1 MPAIVLV
8 GLQWGDEGKGKITD
22 FYAGNADCV
31 VRFQGGNNAGHTV
44 IVNGKKYKFHLMPSG
59 VIQGKEVV
67 IGNGVVLDPSVLIE
81 EIETLEKEGMKTLLH
96 ISDRTNVIMPY
107 HRILD
112 GAEENLLGNKKIGT
126 TGRGIG
132 PCYSDKISR
141 FGIRMGDLVNEQILM
156 EKLNRIVPIKQAM
169 MDAFHAGKKLDVD
182 DIFREY
188 AAYGKRL
195 GKYVTDT
202 TLYLNEMLDSDR
214 TVMFEG
220 AQGCMLDI
228 DFGTYPYTTSSHP
241 VSGGASIGTGVGPK
255 RFDKVVGVLKAYTT
269 RVGEG
274 PMPTELT
281 DEVGNHLV
289 EKGKEFGTTTGRR
302 RRCGWLDLVAARYA
316 CRVNYVDEIAI
327 TKLDV
332 LDGLNKV
339 KLCKSYECDGEEID
353 NFPSSLSLLSRCR
366 PVYDEM
372 DGWERTAGV
381 TEYDELPAR
390 AKDYLNAISE
400 WLGVPI
406 NIISTGPSRE
416 ETIISLKDDFND

>member
-1 MPAIVLV
+1 MPAIILI

-22 FYAGNADCV
+22 FYASRADCV
-31 VRFQGGNNAGHTV
+31 ARFQGGNNAGHTV

-67 IGNGVVLDPSVLIE
+67 IGNGVVLDPSVLLE
-81 EIETLEKEGMKTLLH
+81 EIEMLRREGIEPSLL

-112 GAEENLLGNKKIGT
+112 GAEENLLGDKKIGT

-132 PCYSDKISR
+132 PCYADKISR
-141 FGIRMGDLVNEQILM
+141 FGIRMGDLIDEQALR
-156 EKLNRIVPIKQAM
+156 EKLERVVPIKQAM
-169 MDAFHAGKKLDVD
+169 IDAFNAGEKLNAEK
-182 DIFREY
+182 IFREY
-188 AAYGKRL
+188 AEYGRRL
-195 GKYVTDT
+195 KKYVTDT
-202 TLYLNEMLDSDR
+202 TLYVNSLLDEDK
-214 TVMFEG
+214 TVLFEG

-241 VSGGASIGTGVGPK
+241 VAGGASIGTGVGPK

-274 PMPTELT
+274 PMPTELK
-281 DEVGNHLV
+281 DAVGDHLV
-289 EKGKEFGTTTGRR
+289 EKGKEYGTTTGRK

-316 CRVNYVDEIAI
+316 CRINYVDEIAI

-332 LDGLNKV
+332 LDGLKKV
-339 KLCKSYECDGEEID
+339 KLCKIYECDGEEID
-353 NFPSSLSLLSRCR
+353 NFPSSLAILSRCK
-366 PVYDEM
+366 PVYEEM
-372 DGWERTAGV
+372 DGWEK
-381 TEYDELPAR
+381 TEGIKNYDELPEQ

-400 WLGVPI
+400 WLDVPI

-416 ETIISLKDDFND
+416 ETIM

>member
-1 MPAIVLV
+1 MPAIVLI

-22 FYAGNADCV
+22 FYAGRADRV
-31 VRFQGGNNAGHTV
+31 ARFQGGNNAGHTV

-67 IGNGVVLDPSVLIE
+67 IGNGVVLDPSVLLG
-81 EIETLEKEGMKTLLH
+81 EIEMLRKEGIEPSLH

-112 GAEENLLGNKKIGT
+112 GAEENLLGDKKIGT

-132 PCYSDKISR
+132 PCYADKISR
-141 FGIRMGDLVNEQILM
+141 FGIRMGDLIDEQTLK
-156 EKLNRIVPIKQAM
+156 EKLERIVPIKQAM
-169 MDAFHAGKKLDVD
+169 IDAFNAGEKLDMKE
-182 DIFREY
+182 IFREY
-188 AAYGKRL
+188 AEYGRKL
-195 GKYVTDT
+195 KNYVTDT
-202 TLYLNEMLDSDR
+202 TLYVNSLLDEDR
-214 TVMFEG
+214 TVLFEG

-241 VSGGASIGTGVGPK
+241 VAGGASIGTGVGPK

-274 PMPTELT
+274 PMPTELK
-281 DEVGNHLV
+281 DGVGDHLV
-289 EKGKEFGTTTGRR
+289 EKGKEYGTTTGRK

-316 CRVNYVDEIAI
+316 CRINYVDEIAI

-332 LDGLNKV
+332 LDGLKKV
-339 KLCKSYECDGEEID
+339 KICKSYEFNGEEID
-353 NFPSSLSLLSRCR
+353 NFPSSLSMLSRCK
-366 PVYDEM
+366 PVYEEM
-372 DGWERTAGV
+372 EGWEK
-381 TEYDELPAR
+381 TEGIKNYDELPEQ
-390 AKDYLNAISE
+390 AKNYLNAISE
-400 WLGVPI
+400 WLDVPI

-416 ETIISLKDDFND
+416 ETIM

>member
-1 MPAIVLV
+1 MPAIILI

-22 FYAGNADCV
+22 FYASRADCV
-31 VRFQGGNNAGHTV
+31 ARFQGGNNAGHTV

-67 IGNGVVLDPSVLIE
+67 IGNGVVLDPSVLLE
-81 EIETLEKEGMKTLLH
+81 EIEMLRREGIEPSLR

-112 GAEENLLGNKKIGT
+112 GAEENLLGDKKIGT

-132 PCYSDKISR
+132 PCYADKISR
-141 FGIRMGDLVNEQILM
+141 FGIRMGDLIDEQALR
-156 EKLNRIVPIKQAM
+156 EKLERVVPIKQAM
-169 MDAFHAGKKLDVD
+169 IDAFNAGEKLNAEK
-182 DIFREY
+182 IFREY
-188 AAYGKRL
+188 AEYGRRL
-195 GKYVTDT
+195 KKYVTDT
-202 TLYLNEMLDSDR
+202 TLYVNSLLDEDK
-214 TVMFEG
+214 TVLFEG

-241 VSGGASIGTGVGPK
+241 VAGGASIGTGVGPK

-274 PMPTELT
+274 PMPTELK
-281 DEVGNHLV
+281 DAVGGHLV
-289 EKGKEFGTTTGRR
+289 EKGKEYGTTTGRK

-316 CRVNYVDEIAI
+316 CRINYVDEIAI

-332 LDGLNKV
+332 LDGLKKV
-339 KLCKSYECDGEEID
+339 KLCKIYECDGEEID
-353 NFPSSLSLLSRCR
+353 NFPSSLAILSRCK
-366 PVYDEM
+366 PVYEEM
-372 DGWERTAGV
+372 DGWEK
-381 TEYDELPAR
+381 TEGIKNYDELPEQ

-400 WLGVPI
+400 WLDVPI

-416 ETIISLKDDFND
+416 ETIM

>member
-1 MPAIVLV
+1 MPAIVLL

-31 VRFQGGNNAGHTV
+31 ARFQGGNNAGHTV
-44 IVNGKKYKFHLMPSG
+44 VVNDKKYKFHLMPSG

-81 EIETLEKEGMKTLLH
+81 EIEMLREGGIEPSLH

-112 GAEENLLGNKKIGT
+112 GAEENVLGSEKIGT

-132 PCYSDKISR
+132 PCYADKISR
-141 FGIRMGDLVNEQILM
+141 FGIRVGDIVDERALK
-156 EKLNRIVPIKQAM
+156 EKLERIIPIKQAM
-169 MDAFHAGKKLDVD
+169 MDAFHSEKKLDADEIFAEYSSYGKKL
-182 DIFREY
+182 
-188 AAYGKRL
+188 K
-195 GKYVTDT
+195 KYVTDT
-202 TLYLNEMLDSDR
+202 TLYLNELLDNDK
-214 TVMFEG
+214 TVLFEG

-241 VSGGASIGTGVGPK
+241 TAGGASTGTGVGPK

-281 DEVGNHLV
+281 DEVGDHLV
-289 EKGKEFGTTTGRR
+289 EKGKEYGTTTGRK
-302 RRCGWLDLVAARYA
+302 RRCGWLDLVAAGYA

-332 LDGLNKV
+332 LDGLDKV
-339 KLCKSYECDGEEID
+339 KVCKSYECDGEEIY
-353 NFPSSLSLLSRCR
+353 NFPSSLSTLSRCR
-366 PVYDEM
+366 PVYEEM
-372 DGWERTAGV
+372 DGWERTAGI
-381 TEYDELPAR
+381 TEYDELPSN
-390 AKDYLNAISE
+390 AKKYLAAISE

-406 NIISTGPSRE
+406 NIISTGPSRK
-416 ETIISLKDDFND
+416 ETITFGTGN

>member
-1 MPAIVLV
+1 MPAIILI

-22 FYAGNADCV
+22 FYASRADCV
-31 VRFQGGNNAGHTV
+31 ARFQGGNNAGHTV

-67 IGNGVVLDPSVLIE
+67 IGNGVVLDPSVLLE
-81 EIETLEKEGMKTLLH
+81 EIDMLRREGIEPSLR

-112 GAEENLLGNKKIGT
+112 GAEENLLGDKKIGT

-132 PCYSDKISR
+132 PCYADKISR
-141 FGIRMGDLVNEQILM
+141 FGIRMGDLIDEQALR
-156 EKLNRIVPIKQAM
+156 EKLERVVPIKQAM
-169 MDAFHAGKKLDVD
+169 IDAFNAGEKLNAEK
-182 DIFREY
+182 IFREY
-188 AAYGKRL
+188 AEYGRRL
-195 GKYVTDT
+195 KKYVTDT
-202 TLYLNEMLDSDR
+202 TLYVNSLLDEDK
-214 TVMFEG
+214 TVLFEG

-241 VSGGASIGTGVGPK
+241 VAGGASIGTGVGPK

-274 PMPTELT
+274 PMPTELK
-281 DEVGNHLV
+281 DAVGDHLV
-289 EKGKEFGTTTGRR
+289 EKGKEYGTTTGRK

-316 CRVNYVDEIAI
+316 CRINYVDEIAI

-332 LDGLNKV
+332 LDGLKKV
-339 KLCKSYECDGEEID
+339 KLCKIYECDGEEID
-353 NFPSSLSLLSRCR
+353 NFPSSLPILSRCK
-366 PVYDEM
+366 PVYEEM
-372 DGWERTAGV
+372 DGWEK
-381 TEYDELPAR
+381 TEGIKNYDELPEQ

-400 WLGVPI
+400 WLDVPI

-416 ETIISLKDDFND
+416 ETIM

>member
-1 MPAIVLV
+1 MPAIILI

-22 FYAGNADCV
+22 FYASRADCV
-31 VRFQGGNNAGHTV
+31 ARFQGGNNAGHTV

-59 VIQGKEVV
+59 VIRGKEVV
-67 IGNGVVLDPSVLIE
+67 IGNGVVLDPSVLLE
-81 EIETLEKEGMKTLLH
+81 EIEMLRREGIEPSLR

-112 GAEENLLGNKKIGT
+112 GAEENLLGDKKIGT

-132 PCYSDKISR
+132 PCYADKISR
-141 FGIRMGDLVNEQILM
+141 FGIRMGDLIDEQALR
-156 EKLNRIVPIKQAM
+156 EKLERVVPIKQAM
-169 MDAFHAGKKLDVD
+169 IDAFNAGEKLNAEK
-182 DIFREY
+182 IFREY
-188 AAYGKRL
+188 AEYGRRL
-195 GKYVTDT
+195 KKYVTDT
-202 TLYLNEMLDSDR
+202 TLYVNSLLDEDK
-214 TVMFEG
+214 TVLFEG

-241 VSGGASIGTGVGPK
+241 VAGGASIGTGVGPK

-274 PMPTELT
+274 PMPTELK
-281 DEVGNHLV
+281 DAVGDHLV
-289 EKGKEFGTTTGRR
+289 EKGKEYGTTTGRK

-316 CRVNYVDEIAI
+316 CRINYVDEIAI

-332 LDGLNKV
+332 LDGLKKV
-339 KLCKSYECDGEEID
+339 KLCKIYECDGEEID
-353 NFPSSLSLLSRCR
+353 NFPSSLAILSRCK
-366 PVYDEM
+366 PVYEEM
-372 DGWERTAGV
+372 DGWEK
-381 TEYDELPAR
+381 TEGIKNYDELPEQ

-400 WLGVPI
+400 WLDVPI

-416 ETIISLKDDFND
+416 ETIM

>member
-1 MPAIVLV
+1 MPAIILI

-22 FYAGNADCV
+22 FYASRADCV
-31 VRFQGGNNAGHTV
+31 ARFQGGNNAGHTV

-67 IGNGVVLDPSVLIE
+67 IGNGVVLDPSVLLE
-81 EIETLEKEGMKTLLH
+81 EIEMLRREGIEPSLR

-112 GAEENLLGNKKIGT
+112 GAEENLLGDKKIGT

-132 PCYSDKISR
+132 PCYADKISR
-141 FGIRMGDLVNEQILM
+141 FGIRMGDLIDEQALR
-156 EKLNRIVPIKQAM
+156 EKLERVVPIKQAM
-169 MDAFHAGKKLDVD
+169 IDAFNAGEKLNAEK
-182 DIFREY
+182 IFREY
-188 AAYGKRL
+188 AEYGRRL
-195 GKYVTDT
+195 KKYVTDT
-202 TLYLNEMLDSDR
+202 TLYVNSLLDEDK
-214 TVMFEG
+214 TVLFEG

-241 VSGGASIGTGVGPK
+241 VAGGASTGTGVGPK

-274 PMPTELT
+274 PMPTELK
-281 DEVGNHLV
+281 DAVGDHLV
-289 EKGKEFGTTTGRR
+289 EKGKEYGTTTGRK

-316 CRVNYVDEIAI
+316 CRINYVDEIAI

-332 LDGLNKV
+332 LDGLKKV
-339 KLCKSYECDGEEID
+339 KLCKIYECDGEEID
-353 NFPSSLSLLSRCR
+353 NFPSSLAILSRCK
-366 PVYDEM
+366 PVYEEM
-372 DGWERTAGV
+372 DGWEK
-381 TEYDELPAR
+381 TEGIKNYDELPEQ

-400 WLGVPI
+400 WLDVPI

-416 ETIISLKDDFND
+416 ETIM

>member
-1 MPAIVLV
+1 MPAIILI

-22 FYAGNADCV
+22 FYASRADCV
-31 VRFQGGNNAGHTV
+31 ARFQGGNNAGHTV

-59 VIQGKEVV
+59 VIQGKEVI
-67 IGNGVVLDPSVLIE
+67 IGNGVVLDPSVLLE
-81 EIETLEKEGMKTLLH
+81 EIEMLRREGIEPSLR

-112 GAEENLLGNKKIGT
+112 GAEENLLGDKKIGT

-132 PCYSDKISR
+132 PCYADKISR
-141 FGIRMGDLVNEQILM
+141 FGIRMGDLIDEQALR
-156 EKLNRIVPIKQAM
+156 EKLERVVPIKQAM
-169 MDAFHAGKKLDVD
+169 IDAFNAGEKLNAEK
-182 DIFREY
+182 IFREY
-188 AAYGKRL
+188 AEYGRRL
-195 GKYVTDT
+195 KKYVTDT
-202 TLYLNEMLDSDR
+202 TLYVNSLLDEDK
-214 TVMFEG
+214 TVLFEG

-241 VSGGASIGTGVGPK
+241 VAGGASIGTGVGPK

-274 PMPTELT
+274 PMPTELK
-281 DEVGNHLV
+281 DAVGDHLV
-289 EKGKEFGTTTGRR
+289 EKGKEYGTTTGRK

-316 CRVNYVDEIAI
+316 CRINYVDEIAI

-332 LDGLNKV
+332 LDGLKKV
-339 KLCKSYECDGEEID
+339 KLCKIYECDGEEID
-353 NFPSSLSLLSRCR
+353 NFPSSLAILSRCK
-366 PVYDEM
+366 PVYEEM
-372 DGWERTAGV
+372 DGWEK
-381 TEYDELPAR
+381 TEGIKNYDELPEQ

-400 WLGVPI
+400 WLDVPI

-416 ETIISLKDDFND
+416 ETIM

>member
-1 MPAIVLV
+1 MPAIILV

-22 FYAGNADCV
+22 FYSNRADCV
-31 VRFQGGNNAGHTV
+31 ARFQGGNNAGHTV
-44 IVNGKKYKFHLMPSG
+44 IVNGKKYKFHLIPSG

-67 IGNGVVLDPSVLIE
+67 IGNGVVLDPSVLLQ
-81 EIETLEKEGMKTLLH
+81 EIEMLRKEGIEPSLH
-96 ISDRTNVIMPY
+96 ISDRTNIIMPY

-112 GAEENLLGNKKIGT
+112 GAEENLLGDKKIGT

-132 PCYSDKISR
+132 PCYADKISR
-141 FGIRMGDLVNEQILM
+141 FGIRMGDLINEQALR
-156 EKLNRIVPIKQAM
+156 EKLERIIPIKQAM
-169 MDAFHAGKKLDVD
+169 IDALGAGKKI
-182 DIFREY
+182 DIEEIFDEY
-188 AAYGKRL
+188 SSYGRKL
-195 GKYVTDT
+195 KNYVTDT
-202 TLYLNEMLDSDR
+202 TLYLNSMLDEDK
-214 TVMFEG
+214 TVLFEG

-241 VSGGASIGTGVGPK
+241 VAGGASIGTGVGPK

-274 PMPTELT
+274 PMPTELK
-281 DEVGNHLV
+281 DEVGDHLV
-289 EKGKEFGTTTGRR
+289 EKGREYGTTTGRK

-332 LDGLNKV
+332 LDGLEKV
-339 KLCKSYECDGEEID
+339 KLCKAYECDGEEID
-353 NFPSSLSLLSRCR
+353 NFPSSLSTLSRCK
-366 PVYDEM
+366 PLYEEM
-372 DGWERTAGV
+372 DGWERTAGI
-381 TEYDELPAR
+381 TGYDELPPE
-390 AKDYLNAISE
+390 AKNYLKAISE

-416 ETIISLKDDFND
+416 ETIM

>member
-1 MPAIVLV
+1 MPAIILI

-22 FYAGNADCV
+22 FYASRADCV
-31 VRFQGGNNAGHTV
+31 ARFQGGNNAGHTV

-67 IGNGVVLDPSVLIE
+67 IGNGVVLDPSVLLE
-81 EIETLEKEGMKTLLH
+81 EIEMLRREGIEPSLR

-112 GAEENLLGNKKIGT
+112 GAEENLLGDKKIGT

-132 PCYSDKISR
+132 PCYADKISR
-141 FGIRMGDLVNEQILM
+141 FGIRMGDLIDEQALR
-156 EKLNRIVPIKQAM
+156 EKLERVVPIKQAM
-169 MDAFHAGKKLDVD
+169 IDAFNAGEKLNAEK
-182 DIFREY
+182 IFREY
-188 AAYGKRL
+188 AEYGRRL
-195 GKYVTDT
+195 KKYVTDT
-202 TLYLNEMLDSDR
+202 TLYVNSLLDEDK
-214 TVMFEG
+214 TVLFEG

-241 VSGGASIGTGVGPK
+241 VAGGASIGTGVGPK

-274 PMPTELT
+274 PMPTELK
-281 DEVGNHLV
+281 DAVGDHLV
-289 EKGKEFGTTTGRR
+289 EKGKEYGTTTGRK

-316 CRVNYVDEIAI
+316 CRINYVDEIAI

-332 LDGLNKV
+332 LDGLKKV
-339 KLCKSYECDGEEID
+339 KLCKIYECDGEEID
-353 NFPSSLSLLSRCR
+353 NFPSSLAILSRCK
-366 PVYDEM
+366 PVYEEM
-372 DGWERTAGV
+372 DGWEK
-381 TEYDELPAR
+381 TEGIKNYDELPEQ

-400 WLGVPI
+400 WLDVPI

-416 ETIISLKDDFND
+416 ETIM

>member
-1 MPAIVLV
+1 MPAIILI

-22 FYAGNADCV
+22 FYASRADCV
-31 VRFQGGNNAGHTV
+31 ARFQGGNNAGHTV

-67 IGNGVVLDPSVLIE
+67 IGNGVVLDPSVLLE
-81 EIETLEKEGMKTLLH
+81 EIEMLRREGIEPSLR

-112 GAEENLLGNKKIGT
+112 GAEENLLGDKKIGT

-132 PCYSDKISR
+132 PCYADKISR
-141 FGIRMGDLVNEQILM
+141 FGIRMGDLIDEQALR
-156 EKLNRIVPIKQAM
+156 EKLERVVPIKQAM
-169 MDAFHAGKKLDVD
+169 IDAFNAREKLNAEK
-182 DIFREY
+182 IFREY
-188 AAYGKRL
+188 AEYGRRL
-195 GKYVTDT
+195 KKYVTDT
-202 TLYLNEMLDSDR
+202 TLYVNSLLDEDK
-214 TVMFEG
+214 TVLFEG

-241 VSGGASIGTGVGPK
+241 VAGGASIGTGVGPK

-274 PMPTELT
+274 PMPTELK
-281 DEVGNHLV
+281 DAVGDHLV
-289 EKGKEFGTTTGRR
+289 EKGKEYGTTTGRK

-316 CRVNYVDEIAI
+316 CRINYVDEIAI

-332 LDGLNKV
+332 LDGLKKV
-339 KLCKSYECDGEEID
+339 KLCKIYECDGEEID
-353 NFPSSLSLLSRCR
+353 NFPSSLAILSRCK
-366 PVYDEM
+366 PVYEEM
-372 DGWERTAGV
+372 DGWEK
-381 TEYDELPAR
+381 TEGIKNYDELPEQ

-400 WLGVPI
+400 WLDVPI

-416 ETIISLKDDFND
+416 ETIM

>member
-1 MPAIVLV
+1 MPAIILI

-22 FYAGNADCV
+22 FYASRADCV
-31 VRFQGGNNAGHTV
+31 ARFQGGNNAGHTV

-67 IGNGVVLDPSVLIE
+67 IGNGVVLDPSVLLE
-81 EIETLEKEGMKTLLH
+81 EIDMLRREGIEPSLR

-112 GAEENLLGNKKIGT
+112 GAEENLLGDKKIGT

-132 PCYSDKISR
+132 PCYADKISR
-141 FGIRMGDLVNEQILM
+141 FGIRMGDLIDEQALR
-156 EKLNRIVPIKQAM
+156 EKLERVVPIKQAM
-169 MDAFHAGKKLDVD
+169 IDAFNAGEKLNAEK
-182 DIFREY
+182 IFREY
-188 AAYGKRL
+188 AEYGRRL
-195 GKYVTDT
+195 KKYVTDT
-202 TLYLNEMLDSDR
+202 TLYVNSLLDEDK
-214 TVMFEG
+214 TVLFEG

-241 VSGGASIGTGVGPK
+241 VAGGASIGTGVGPK

-274 PMPTELT
+274 PMPTELK
-281 DEVGNHLV
+281 DAVGDHLV
-289 EKGKEFGTTTGRR
+289 EKGKEYGTTTGRK

-316 CRVNYVDEIAI
+316 CRINYVDEIAI

-332 LDGLNKV
+332 LDGLKKV
-339 KLCKSYECDGEEID
+339 KLCKIYECDGEEID
-353 NFPSSLSLLSRCR
+353 NFPSSLAILSRCK
-366 PVYDEM
+366 PVYEEM
-372 DGWERTAGV
+372 DGWEK
-381 TEYDELPAR
+381 TEGIKNYDELPEQ

-400 WLGVPI
+400 WLDVPI

-416 ETIISLKDDFND
+416 ETIM

>member
-1 MPAIVLV
+1 MPAIILI

-22 FYAGNADCV
+22 FYASRADCV
-31 VRFQGGNNAGHTV
+31 ARFQGGNNAGHTV

-67 IGNGVVLDPSVLIE
+67 IGNGVVLDPSVLLE
-81 EIETLEKEGMKTLLH
+81 EIEMLRREGIEPSLR

-112 GAEENLLGNKKIGT
+112 GAEENLLGDKKIGT

-132 PCYSDKISR
+132 PCYADKISR
-141 FGIRMGDLVNEQILM
+141 FGIRMGDLIDEQALR
-156 EKLNRIVPIKQAM
+156 EKLERVVPIKQAM
-169 MDAFHAGKKLDVD
+169 IDAFNAGEKLNAEK
-182 DIFREY
+182 IFREY
-188 AAYGKRL
+188 AEYGRRL
-195 GKYVTDT
+195 KKYVTDT
-202 TLYLNEMLDSDR
+202 TLYVNSLLDEDK
-214 TVMFEG
+214 TVLFEG

-241 VSGGASIGTGVGPK
+241 VAGGASIGTGVGPK

-274 PMPTELT
+274 PMPTELK
-281 DEVGNHLV
+281 DAVGDHLV
-289 EKGKEFGTTTGRR
+289 EKGKEYGTTTGRK

-316 CRVNYVDEIAI
+316 CRINYVDEIAI

-332 LDGLNKV
+332 LDGLKKV
-339 KLCKSYECDGEEID
+339 KLCKIYECDGEEID
-353 NFPSSLSLLSRCR
+353 NFPSSLPILSRCK
-366 PVYDEM
+366 PVYEEM
-372 DGWERTAGV
+372 DGWEK
-381 TEYDELPAR
+381 TEGIKNYDELPEQ

-400 WLGVPI
+400 WLDVPI

-416 ETIISLKDDFND
+416 ETIM

>member
-1 MPAIVLV
+1 MPAIILI

-22 FYAGNADCV
+22 FYASRADCV
-31 VRFQGGNNAGHTV
+31 ARFQGGNNAGHTV

-67 IGNGVVLDPSVLIE
+67 IGNGVVLDPSVLLE
-81 EIETLEKEGMKTLLH
+81 EIDMLRREGIEPSLR

-112 GAEENLLGNKKIGT
+112 GAEENLLGDKKIGT

-132 PCYSDKISR
+132 PCYADKISR
-141 FGIRMGDLVNEQILM
+141 FGIRMGDLIDEQALK
-156 EKLNRIVPIKQAM
+156 EKLERVVPIKQAM
-169 MDAFHAGKKLDVD
+169 IDAFNAGEKLNAEK
-182 DIFREY
+182 IFREY
-188 AAYGKRL
+188 AEYGRRL
-195 GKYVTDT
+195 KKYVTDT
-202 TLYLNEMLDSDR
+202 TLYVNSLLDEDK
-214 TVMFEG
+214 TVLFEG

-241 VSGGASIGTGVGPK
+241 VAGGASIGTGVGPK

-274 PMPTELT
+274 PMPTELK
-281 DEVGNHLV
+281 DAVGGHLV
-289 EKGKEFGTTTGRR
+289 EKGKEYGTTTGRK

-316 CRVNYVDEIAI
+316 CRINYVDEIAI

-332 LDGLNKV
+332 LDGLKKV
-339 KLCKSYECDGEEID
+339 KLCKIYECDGEEID
-353 NFPSSLSLLSRCR
+353 NFPSSLAILSRCK
-366 PVYDEM
+366 PVYEEM
-372 DGWERTAGV
+372 DGWEK
-381 TEYDELPAR
+381 TEGIKNYDELPEQ

-400 WLGVPI
+400 WLDVPI

-416 ETIISLKDDFND
+416 ETIM

>member
-1 MPAIVLV
+1 MPAIILI

-22 FYAGNADCV
+22 FYASRADCV
-31 VRFQGGNNAGHTV
+31 ARFQGGNNAGHTV

-67 IGNGVVLDPSVLIE
+67 IGNGVVLDPSVLLE
-81 EIETLEKEGMKTLLH
+81 EIEMLRREGIEPSLR

-112 GAEENLLGNKKIGT
+112 GAEENLLGDKKIGT

-132 PCYSDKISR
+132 PCYADKISR
-141 FGIRMGDLVNEQILM
+141 FGIRMGDLIDEQALR
-156 EKLNRIVPIKQAM
+156 EKLERVVPIKQAM
-169 MDAFHAGKKLDVD
+169 IDAFNAGEKLNAEK
-182 DIFREY
+182 IFREY
-188 AAYGKRL
+188 AEYGRRL
-195 GKYVTDT
+195 KKYVTDT
-202 TLYLNEMLDSDR
+202 TLYVNSLLDEDK
-214 TVMFEG
+214 TVLFEG

-241 VSGGASIGTGVGPK
+241 VAGGASIGTGVGPK

-274 PMPTELT
+274 PMPTELK
-281 DEVGNHLV
+281 DAVGDHLV
-289 EKGKEFGTTTGRR
+289 EKGKEYGTTTGRK

-316 CRVNYVDEIAI
+316 CRINYVDEIAI

-332 LDGLNKV
+332 LDGLKKV
-339 KLCKSYECDGEEID
+339 KLCKIYECDGEEID
-353 NFPSSLSLLSRCR
+353 NFPSSLAILSRCK
-366 PVYDEM
+366 PVYEEM
-372 DGWERTAGV
+372 DGWEK
-381 TEYDELPAR
+381 TEGIKNYDELPEQ
-390 AKDYLNAISE
+390 AKEYLNAISE
-400 WLGVPI
+400 WLDVPI

-416 ETIISLKDDFND
+416 ETIM

>member
-1 MPAIVLV
+1 MPAIILI

-22 FYAGNADCV
+22 FYASRADCV
-31 VRFQGGNNAGHTV
+31 ARFQGGNNAGHTV

-67 IGNGVVLDPSVLIE
+67 IGNGVVLDPSVLLE
-81 EIETLEKEGMKTLLH
+81 EIEMLRREGIEPSLR

-112 GAEENLLGNKKIGT
+112 GAEENLLGDKKIGT

-132 PCYSDKISR
+132 PCYADKISR
-141 FGIRMGDLVNEQILM
+141 FGIRMGDLIDERALR
-156 EKLNRIVPIKQAM
+156 EKLERVVPIKQAM
-169 MDAFHAGKKLDVD
+169 IDAFNAGEKLNAEK
-182 DIFREY
+182 IFREY
-188 AAYGKRL
+188 AEYGRRL
-195 GKYVTDT
+195 KKYVTDT
-202 TLYLNEMLDSDR
+202 TLYVNSLLDEDK
-214 TVMFEG
+214 TVLFEG

-241 VSGGASIGTGVGPK
+241 VAGGASIGTGVGPK

-274 PMPTELT
+274 PMPTELK
-281 DEVGNHLV
+281 DAVGDHLV
-289 EKGKEFGTTTGRR
+289 EKGKEYGTTTGRK

-316 CRVNYVDEIAI
+316 CRINYVDEIAI

-332 LDGLNKV
+332 LDGLKKV
-339 KLCKSYECDGEEID
+339 KLCKIYECDGEEID
-353 NFPSSLSLLSRCR
+353 NFPSSLPILSRCK
-366 PVYDEM
+366 PIYEEM
-372 DGWERTAGV
+372 DGWEK
-381 TEYDELPAR
+381 TEGIKNYDELPEQ

-400 WLGVPI
+400 WLDVPI

-416 ETIISLKDDFND
+416 ETIM

>member
-1 MPAIVLV
+1 MPAIILI

-22 FYAGNADCV
+22 FYASRADCV

-67 IGNGVVLDPSVLIE
+67 IGNGVVLDPSVLLE
-81 EIETLEKEGMKTLLH
+81 EIDMLRREGIEPSLR

-112 GAEENLLGNKKIGT
+112 GAEENLLGDKKIGT

-132 PCYSDKISR
+132 PCYADKISR
-141 FGIRMGDLVNEQILM
+141 FGIRMGDLIDEQALR
-156 EKLNRIVPIKQAM
+156 EKLERVVPIKQAM
-169 MDAFHAGKKLDVD
+169 IDAFNAREKLNAEK
-182 DIFREY
+182 IFREY
-188 AAYGKRL
+188 AEYGRRL
-195 GKYVTDT
+195 KKYVTDT
-202 TLYLNEMLDSDR
+202 TLYVNSLLDEDK
-214 TVMFEG
+214 TVLFEG

-241 VSGGASIGTGVGPK
+241 VAGGASIGTGVGPK

-274 PMPTELT
+274 PMPTELK
-281 DEVGNHLV
+281 DAVGDHLV
-289 EKGKEFGTTTGRR
+289 EKGKEYGTTTGRK

-316 CRVNYVDEIAI
+316 CRINYVDEIAI

-332 LDGLNKV
+332 LDGLKKV
-339 KLCKSYECDGEEID
+339 KLCKIYECDGEEID
-353 NFPSSLSLLSRCR
+353 NFPSSLPILSRCK
-366 PVYDEM
+366 PVYEEM
-372 DGWERTAGV
+372 DGWEK
-381 TEYDELPAR
+381 TEGIKNYDELPEQ

-400 WLGVPI
+400 WLDVPI

-416 ETIISLKDDFND
+416 ETIM

>member
-1 MPAIVLV
+1 MPAIILI

-22 FYAGNADCV
+22 FYASRADCV
-31 VRFQGGNNAGHTV
+31 ARFQGGNNAGHTV

-67 IGNGVVLDPSVLIE
+67 IGNGVVLDPSVLLE
-81 EIETLEKEGMKTLLH
+81 EIEMLRREGIEPSLR

-112 GAEENLLGNKKIGT
+112 GAEENLLGDKKIGT

-132 PCYSDKISR
+132 PCYADKISR
-141 FGIRMGDLVNEQILM
+141 FGIRMGDLIDEQALR
-156 EKLNRIVPIKQAM
+156 EKLERVVPIKQAM
-169 MDAFHAGKKLDVD
+169 IDAFNAGEKLNAEK
-182 DIFREY
+182 IFREY
-188 AAYGKRL
+188 AEYGRRL
-195 GKYVTDT
+195 KKYVTDT
-202 TLYLNEMLDSDR
+202 TLYVNSLLDEDK
-214 TVMFEG
+214 TVLFEG

-241 VSGGASIGTGVGPK
+241 VAGGASIGTGVGPK

-274 PMPTELT
+274 PMPTELK
-281 DEVGNHLV
+281 DAVGDHLV
-289 EKGKEFGTTTGRR
+289 EKGKEYGTTTGRK

-316 CRVNYVDEIAI
+316 CRINYVDEIAI

-332 LDGLNKV
+332 LDGLTKV
-339 KLCKSYECDGEEID
+339 KLCKIYECDGEEID
-353 NFPSSLSLLSRCR
+353 NFPSSLPILSRCK
-366 PVYDEM
+366 PVYEEM
-372 DGWERTAGV
+372 DGWEK
-381 TEYDELPAR
+381 TEGIKNYDELPEQ

-400 WLGVPI
+400 WLDVPI

-416 ETIISLKDDFND
+416 ETIM